1 VTADVSAIVVSYADP
16 IAAAATARTLLE
28 QTAAP
33 LEVLV
38 VDNGAEPG
46 GAGAA
51 WPEGVRA
58 LPPAGNVGYVLACN
72 RAAAQARGR
81 WLLFLNPDAPAD
93 RDCLA
98 HLRAA
103 AEEDPAVAIVGAQV
117 LLPGGERVNAG
128 ENPVHLSGL
137 CWSGRFEQAREHGPA
152 RDVLAVSGAALMVRA
167 DVFAQLG
174 GFEPGYFMYHD
185 DVDVCWRARLA
196 GWRVRFVPEATV
208 VHDYAFEKGAGKWYW
223 LERNRAWTVLS
234 NYGAGTLLLLAP
246 LLLATELAVLALA
259 LSNGWGRE
267 KLRAWWAVLRG
278 LPALLRWRRRVQALR
293 RTPDAEI
300 VALMTARMDT
310 PLLDAPAVRAAG
322 PLLAAYRAVVLS
334 VLRRAARSR

>member
-1 VTADVSAIVVSYADP
+1 MTADVSAIVVSYADP

-28 QTAAP
+28 QSAPP
-33 LEVLV
+33 LELLV
-38 VDNGAEPG
+38 VDNGAELHG
-46 GAGAA
+46 SDVA
-51 WPEGVRA
+51 WPEGVRVLA
-58 LPPAGNVGYVLACN
+58 PEGNVGYVRACN
-72 RAAAQARGR
+72 RAAAEARGR

-93 RDCLA
+93 PDCLA
-98 HLRAA
+98 RLRAA
-103 AEEDPAVAIVGAQV
+103 AEEEPDVAVVGAQV

-128 ENPVHLSGL
+128 ENPVHLTGL
-137 CWSGRFEQAREHGPA
+137 CWSGRFEQPREQGPP
-152 RDVLAVSGAALMVRA
+152 RDVLAVSGAALMIRA
-167 DVFAQLG
+167 DVFAALG

-208 VHDYAFEKGAGKWYW
+208 VHDYAFEKGTGKWFW

-259 LSNGWGRE
+259 LRGGWARE
-267 KLRAWWAVLRG
+267 KLRAWWALARG

-293 RTPDAEI
+293 RVSDAEL
-300 VALMTARMDT
+300 VALMTARFDT
-310 PLLDAPAVRAAG
+310 PLLDAPAARRAG
-322 PLLAAYRAVVLS
+322 PLLDAYRAAVLS
-334 VLRRAARSR
+334 ALRRAARAR

>member
-1 VTADVSAIVVSYADP
+1 MPRLNGRRRTSAPARCAIAVVSSVEPSSTTSTSKSGRWRRRPSITRPIVARSLYAGMTARWVDRLDTITKTHGARQGCDFSRAVRRITRETATTVCAVTADVSAIVVSYADP

-28 QTAAP
+28 QSAPP

-38 VDNGAEPG
+38 VDNGGEPG
-46 GAGAA
+46 EPGTA
-51 WPEGVRA
+51 WPPGVRA

-81 WLLFLNPDAPAD
+81 WLLFVNPDAPAD

-98 HLRAA
+98 RLHAA
-103 AEEDPAVAIVGAQV
+103 AEEDPDVAIVGAQV

-128 ENPVHLSGL
+128 ENPVHLTGL
-137 CWSGRFEQAREHGPA
+137 CWSGRFEQPRENGPA

-167 DVFAQLG
+167 DVFAALG

-208 VHDYAFEKGAGKWYW
+208 VHDYAFEKGAGKWFW

-234 NYGAGTLLLLAP
+234 NYGAGTLLLL
-246 LLLATELAVLALA
+246 
-259 LSNGWGRE
+259 
-267 KLRAWWAVLRG
+267 
-278 LPALLRWRRRVQALR
+278 
-293 RTPDAEI
+293 
-300 VALMTARMDT
+300 
-310 PLLDAPAVRAAG
+310 
-322 PLLAAYRAVVLS
+322 
-334 VLRRAARSR
+334 

>member
-1 VTADVSAIVVSYADP
+1 VPADVSAIVVSYADA

-28 QTAAP
+28 QSAPP

-38 VDNGAEPG
+38 VDNGSDLHE
-46 GAGAA
+46 GAVA
-51 WPEGVRA
+51 WPDGVRV
-58 LPPAGNVGYVLACN
+58 LSPAGNAGYVRACN
-72 RAAAQARGR
+72 RAASEARGR
-81 WLLFLNPDAPAD
+81 WLLFLNPDAPAE

-98 HLRAA
+98 RLRAA
-103 AEEDPAVAIVGAQV
+103 AEEPDVAVVGAQV

-128 ENPVHLSGL
+128 DNPVHLSGL
-137 CWSGRFEQAREHGPA
+137 CWSGRYGEPRERGLA

-167 DVFAQLG
+167 DVFAALG

-185 DVDVCWRARLA
+185 DVDICWRARLA
-196 GWRVRFVPEATV
+196 GWRVRYVPEATV
-208 VHDYAFEKGAGKWYW
+208 VHDYAFEKGNGKWFW

-259 LSNGWGRE
+259 LRGGWARE
-267 KLRAWWAVLRG
+267 KLRAWWALLRG

-293 RTPDAEI
+293 RVPDAEL
-300 VALMTARMDT
+300 VALMTARMDS